1 MSSGARVGLLAG
13 TVAVLVLAFV
23 LLSPGDDDPDTARA
37 PTATAPAT
45 AMPAQTTTVEE
56 QPEPAPPAAP
66 EFERIRV
73 RDGRPVDGVQT
84 ITVEKGDRARI
95 QISSPDTTDEIHL
108 HGYDLYRDLKAGGS
122 VRYSFEANA
131 EGIFEIELHGTGT
144 QIGRL
149 VVEP

>member
-1 MSSGARVGLLAG
+1 MSSGARIGLLVG
-13 TVAVLVLAFV
+13 TVVVLVLAFV
-23 LLSPGDDDPDTARA
+23 LLSPSDDDDSDTASA
-37 PTATAPAT
+37 PATTAPAQATT
-45 AMPAQTTTVEE
+45 AETETG
-56 QPEPAPPAAP
+56 PAPPSAP

-73 RDGRPVDGVQT
+73 QDGRPVGGVQT
-84 ITVEKGDRARI
+84 ITVEKGARARI
-95 QISSPDTTDEIHL
+95 QISSQDTTDEIHL

-144 QIGRL
+144 QIGKL